1 VLQCVAVCCSVLQ
14 CVAQRA
20 AYPPCSSFSS
30 TCSCP
35 VIECLVIASFP
46 VSLAHTYTVEILN
59 CSVRTFCASLLSSTV
74 SPPPPVPDC
83 LLVPNNESLP
93 DDMLLKL
100 LLFCDSKRREHG
112 IARNDGRDG
121 RKLREKN
128 EGGGGEAGRGEG
140 GRGETETERGSER
153 VSGGRRVCSAR
164 GIQSIFVHVYLYL
177 YVRTCISMHVYV
189 YVYVYA
195 HICVCMQLCVYV

>member
-1 VLQCVAVCCSVLQ
+1 M
-14 CVAQRA
+14 
-20 AYPPCSSFSS
+20 
-30 TCSCP
+30 
-35 VIECLVIASFP
+35 IASFP

-128 EGGGGEAGRGEG
+128 EGGGGE
-140 GRGETETERGSER
+140 
-153 VSGGRRVCSAR
+153 V
-164 GIQSIFVHVYLYL
+164 
-177 YVRTCISMHVYV
+177 
-189 YVYVYA
+189 
-195 HICVCMQLCVYV
+195 